1 MFFFLQWEIIQYF
14 CPFIKLLLFS
24 FFIKWVIFPYQNRAL
39 VGSQWN
45 WHDWPEVSRRIRTMP
60 NRPVAWV
67 VQPDG
72 YRRSLHIETKA
83 QAILAVCKVKLK
95 GVMDQFKKIWIPL
108 VFKWNDSIRK
118 TQKPSNSTR
127 RGVVWNTEIT
137 PFLSYHLVY
146 MQPWN
151 TQGCFYLKRLQVFV
165 SKKMSGC
172 WCRHNQEL
180 ILHRRMESYPT
191 LMHTEKEVIQCIFHA
206 NTCIL
211 LCALLINLL
220 TIVSS
225 FIKWIL

>member
-60 NRPVAWV
+60 NRPITWV

-83 QAILAVCKVKLK
+83 QAIHAVCKVKLN
-95 GVMDQFKKIWIPL
+95 GVMDQFKKIWIRL
-108 VFKWNDSIRK
+108 VFKWNDTKTLLFHDAWCCVKYRNKPFFVLSFSIRID
-118 TQKPSNSTR
+118 
-127 RGVVWNTEIT
+127 ED
-137 PFLSYHLVY
+137 

-151 TQGCFYLKRLQVFV
+151 LPKAFAGVCSEKDVWL
-165 SKKMSGC
+165 
-172 WCRHNQEL
+172 
-180 ILHRRMESYPT
+180 
-191 LMHTEKEVIQCIFHA
+191 LM
-206 NTCIL
+206 
-211 LCALLINLL
+211 
-220 TIVSS
+220 
-225 FIKWIL
+225 